1 MADPLSSQA
10 WVAAWLQKAEH
21 DIETAERAL
30 RAGTP
35 ITDTAA
41 YHCHQAAEK
50 ALKAYLASRLKP
62 LVKTHDL
69 MDLLTR
75 CAEADQRFVDW
86 ADRLAALSAFGTIV
100 RYPSADADPTVED
113 VSDALLAVRHFHEF
127 VSSILLNQPL
137 PQGPTT

>member
-21 DIETAERAL
+21 E
-30 RAGTP
+30 
-35 ITDTAA
+35 
-41 YHCHQAAEK
+41 
-50 ALKAYLASRLKP
+50 
-62 LVKTHDL
+62 
-69 MDLLTR
+69 DLLTR
-75 CAEADQRFVDW
+75 CAEADQRFADW